1 MLAKSAQA
9 GKVCSI
15 RGTVFSIPTSCRK
28 YWVKLVSRLLR
39 TLPPVAIWMLALT
52 AVLILRPEQPHA
64 SARGAPQAE
73 FHRVRNNDSWTSI
86 AAYYVVP
93 VEDIW
98 RANGVTN
105 PSLLKKGQ
113 RILIPSVGR
122 GARGDV
128 LRFEIT
134 GQTSIWLAALKSG
147 NLLSSLLTLNGLNSP
162 LEAYGQRICAPN
174 RQHKIP
180 IAGSTEIPTPQPTAV
195 PPTPSPTSTPASEGA
210 LMRSKLGIQGHF
222 LLDDQQ
228 RAYLLDMVAYDLGF
242 GWVKQQVKWEE
253 FEYAPGK
260 YSDVM
265 LEALDLFVDDAYNR
279 NLRVMLS
286 IAKAPDWARSTTEED
301 GPPVDYNAYYEF
313 IKFIV
318 QRYKFK
324 LNAVEI
330 WNEPNLGREWRGAPL
345 SGSEYVRL
353 LAGAYQTVKSAYP
366 EGNIVV
372 VSAGLA
378 PTGINDGINAVDDR
392 SYLRQM
398 YQAGLA
404 NYADAIG
411 IHPYSW
417 GNPPWTR
424 CCGDWG
430 GAPSHNDHPT
440 FFFLN
445 TIEDYRAIQAE
456 FGDSA
461 RPLWATEFGWGT
473 MDGLDRPVPPDA
485 PFFNYVNQDQQAQY
499 ILEAYRMGQAWDFM
513 GPMFLWNFN
522 ISTLP
527 GGDDNQSGYSI
538 LATLERPRQAYKVL
552 RDSPKV
558 DR

>member
-1 MLAKSAQA
+1 M
-9 GKVCSI
+9 I
-15 RGTVFSIPTSCRK
+15 RR
-28 YWVKLVSRLLR
+28 LVLL
-39 TLPPVAIWMLALT
+39 MLAL
-52 AVLILRPEQPHA
+52 AAILTLCPAQPHA
-64 SARGAPQAE
+64 NAMSLPQAE
-73 FHRVRNNDSWTSI
+73 FHRVRKGDSWASI

-93 VEDIW
+93 VEAIW
-98 RANGVTN
+98 RANGITN
-105 PSLLKKGQ
+105 PSLLEKGQ
-113 RILIPSVGR
+113 RIFIPSVGR
-122 GARGDV
+122 GARGEV
-128 LRFEIT
+128 LQFEIT
-134 GQTSIWLAALKSG
+134 QQTSLWLAALRSG
-147 NLLSSLLTLNGLNSP
+147 NLLSSLLTLNGLSSP
-162 LEAYGQRICAPN
+162 AEAYGQRIWAPD
-174 RQHKIP
+174 RRHKIP
-180 IAGSTEIPTPQPTAV
+180 MAGDADIPTPQPTAI
-195 PPTPSPTSTPASEGA
+195 PPIPSPTPPQVQEGA
-210 LMRSKLGIQGHF
+210 LLRSKLGIQGHF
-222 LLDDQQ
+222 LVDDQQ

-242 GWVKQQVKWEE
+242 GWVKQQVKWDE

-265 LEALDLFVDDAYNR
+265 VEALDLFVDDAFNR

-286 IAKAPDWARSTTEED
+286 VAKAPDWARSTTEED

-313 IKFIV
+313 IKFLV

-324 LNAVEI
+324 LNAIEI

-392 SYLRQM
+392 TYLRQM

-424 CCGDWG
+424 CCGNWG

-456 FGDSA
+456 YGDTA
-461 RPLWATEFGWGT
+461 RQLWATEFGWGT
-473 MDGLDRPVPPDA
+473 MDGLNRPIPPEA

-499 ILEAYRMGQAWDFM
+499 ILEAYRMGQSWDFM
-513 GPMFLWNFN
+513 GPMFLWNLN

-527 GGDDNQSGYSI
+527 DGDDNQSGYSI

-552 RDSPKV
+552 RDALKV
-558 DR
+558 ED